1 MFKGARKM
9 NALSNALEDIKKHY
23 GIEEIENIVVDYGIT
38 TSVMFISD
46 NYTYLV
52 TVTPIPKQKEK
63 IASGEEGENGTL

>member
-1 MFKGARKM
+1 MTSLSQ
-9 NALSNALEDIKKHY
+9 ALTDIKKHY
-23 GIEEIENIVVDYGIT
+23 GIKEVEKIIVDYGIT

-63 IASGEEGENGTL
+63 IASGEEGENGVL